1 MSRWSGQPSIKGS
14 TEAVRMALLTLNTI
28 GITFVWGVEQTYC
41 TPYLLSLGL
50 TKSKTSLV
58 WIAGPLSGLIVQPI
72 VGALADES
80 TSRWGRRRP
89 FIVVGSI
96 LSALCLLTLG
106 FTKEII
112 GFFIPDEKVAQT
124 FTISTAVLSI
134 YAVDFSINAVMSAA
148 RSLVVDTLPIEKQ
161 QTGSAWG
168 SRMSAIGHGIAYA
181 TGAIDLPS
189 LLGTSLGDTQFKQL
203 TVIAAFGLVFT
214 CGVTSWAVTER
225 ILIAARH
232 DPRKEDGGFKVISQI
247 WSTIV
252 NLPPR
257 IRAICMAQFWAW
269 IGWFPFLFYSTTWI
283 GETYFRYDTPNEA
296 KDSGD
301 ALGEIGRVGSE
312 AFIIYSCITFL
323 GSWILPVII
332 RSPDDESY
340 TQRPPQ
346 RLRGIAEKF
355 NKYKPDLLSAW
366 MCAHATFAGAMLF
379 APFATSF
386 RFATILVCLCGLPW
400 NIASWAPS
408 AFLGVEVNKLSGATR
423 SNAPYRRLSHDSNME
438 LEDMNGLTSPS
449 SILDPDDS
457 HAAPKSNPAG
467 QLSGVYFGI
476 LNIYTTIPQF
486 IGTIISTIVFS
497 ILEPGKS
504 PELAHGA
511 QPEEHHNTDGPNA
524 IAVCLFI
531 GACSA
536 VVAIFATG
544 KLRYLLEGHYV
555 TASSSLEHR
564 WAPVVPSKRRSLRA
578 KLAARS
584 NSEPYAPRKA
594 PRPDAT
600 ETSDSFINSK
610 KDKRIIKHSS
620 FVSRIEKANKKPTK
634 RRRPGKKLVT
644 NLDSLAKALPDLLA
658 DGETEEGLR
667 QLREGKIR
675 HKSLKTRKGA
685 LKKKEKIVK
694 GEVERFGVSLARLS
708 AVTEQSMDVGQ
719 SGSGEKDA
727 AAEGQVSA
735 PAPTSTANR
744 WAALR
749 GFISATME
757 QNPAFVAK
765 RDGK

>member
-1 MSRWSGQPSIKGS
+1 MSRWVGQPSIKGS

-80 TSRWGRRRP
+80 TSKWGRRRP
-89 FIVVGSI
+89 FIVLGSI
-96 LSALCLLTLG
+96 LSAICLLTLG

-112 GFFIPDEKVAQT
+112 GFFVPDEKVAQT
-124 FTISTAVLSI
+124 FTISTAVLAI

-203 TVIAAFGLVFT
+203 TVIAAIGLVFT
-214 CGVTSWAVTER
+214 CCVTAWAVTER
-225 ILIAARH
+225 ILVATRH
-232 DPRKEDGGFKVISQI
+232 DPRKEEGGFKVISQI

-252 NLPPR
+252 HLPPR

-283 GETYFRYDTPNEA
+283 GETYFRYDAAHDA

-312 AFIIYSCITFL
+312 AFIIYSFITFF
-323 GSWILPVII
+323 GSWILPMVI

-340 TQRPPQ
+340 TQRPPES
-346 RLRGIAEKF
+346 LRGIVEKL
-355 NKYKPDLLSAW
+355 NKYKPDLLTAW
-366 MCAHATFAGAMLF
+366 MCAHATFAGAMFF
-379 APFATSF
+379 APFAKSF
-386 RFATILVCLCGLPW
+386 RFATFLVCLCGLPW

-408 AFLGVEVNKLSGATR
+408 AFLGVEVNKLSGAAGA
-423 SNAPYRRLSHDSNME
+423 NASYRRLSHDSNVEME
-438 LEDMNGLTSPS
+438 EMNGLTSPS
-449 SILDPDDS
+449 ILDPDGS
-457 HAAPKSNPAG
+457 RSAPKSSSTG

-486 IGTIISTIVFS
+486 IGTILSTAIFS

-504 PELAHGA
+504 PELAHNA
-511 QPEEHHNTDGPNA
+511 HPEEQHGTDGPNA
-524 IAVCLFI
+524 ISVCLFI

-536 VVAIFATG
+536 VVAIFATR
-544 KLRYLLEGHYV
+544 KLKYL
-555 TASSSLEHR
+555 
-564 WAPVVPSKRRSLRA
+564 
-578 KLAARS
+578 
-584 NSEPYAPRKA
+584 
-594 PRPDAT
+594 
-600 ETSDSFINSK
+600 
-610 KDKRIIKHSS
+610 
-620 FVSRIEKANKKPTK
+620 
-634 RRRPGKKLVT
+634 
-644 NLDSLAKALPDLLA
+644 
-658 DGETEEGLR
+658 
-667 QLREGKIR
+667 
-675 HKSLKTRKGA
+675 
-685 LKKKEKIVK
+685 
-694 GEVERFGVSLARLS
+694 
-708 AVTEQSMDVGQ
+708 
-719 SGSGEKDA
+719 
-727 AAEGQVSA
+727 
-735 PAPTSTANR
+735 
-744 WAALR
+744 
-749 GFISATME
+749 
-757 QNPAFVAK
+757 
-765 RDGK
+765 